1 MSESE
6 KLDTDYVWYTDLK
19 KSKNELAKISPS
31 FCLAKWL
38 QVTLHLH
45 KGTTHSCHHPPTHQ
59 IQIDDIKDN
68 PSGLHN
74 TKQKQ
79 NERQQLLDGK
89 QPAPC
94 EYCWNIEN
102 ANTEAISDRVMKSS
116 SDWAYPY
123 ANEVAHSGVG
133 KTINPRYLEISFSS
147 ICNFKCS

>member
-74 TKQKQ
+74 TNKT
-79 NERQQLLDGK
+79 
-89 QPAPC
+89 
-94 EYCWNIEN
+94 N
-102 ANTEAISDRVMKSS
+102 ANSCLMVSSRHHVNTVGISKMQTLKPLAI
-116 SDWAYPY
+116 
-123 ANEVAHSGVG
+123 E
-133 KTINPRYLEISFSS
+133 
-147 ICNFKCS
+147 